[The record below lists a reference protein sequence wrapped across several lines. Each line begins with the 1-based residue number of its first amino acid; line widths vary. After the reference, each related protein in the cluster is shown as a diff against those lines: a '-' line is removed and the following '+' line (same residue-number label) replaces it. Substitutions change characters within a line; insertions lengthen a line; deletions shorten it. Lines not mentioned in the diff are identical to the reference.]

1 MPRAAGMDEPVMSKL
16 SKKSLDGNVET
27 LLLATLAEQPSYG
40 YQIVADLNQTAPDL
54 LRMGEGT
61 VYPVLHRLEE
71 RGLITATWRTGRTG
85 RPRKYYKLTPRGRR
99 ALEENRQQ
107 WHGLARVMQS
117 VLGPNSSQADSIPTQ
132 ALEGGTT

>member
-1 MPRAAGMDEPVMSKL
+1 MGGTFMGKL

-27 LLLATLAEQPSYG
+27 LLLATLAEQTSYG
-40 YQIVADLNQTAPDL
+40 YQIVADINQRAPDL

-71 RGLITATWRTGRTG
+71 RGLITATWRTGQTG

-107 WHGLARVMQS
+107 WHSLARVMQA
-117 VLGPNSSQADSIPTQ
+117 VLGQNSAQDDRVLAPV
-132 ALEGGTT
+132 LEGGMA

>member
-1 MPRAAGMDEPVMSKL
+1 MPMAKL

-61 VYPVLHRLEE
+61 VCPVLHRLEE
-71 RGLITATWRTGRTG
+71 RGLITATWRTGQTG

-99 ALEENRQQ
+99 ALEENRRQ
-107 WHGLARVMQS
+107 WHGLARVMQA
-117 VLGPNSSQADSIPTQ
+117 VLGSNSSEAGRTPAQ
-132 ALEGGTT
+132 ALEGATT

>member
-1 MPRAAGMDEPVMSKL
+1 MGKL

-27 LLLATLAEQPSYG
+27 LLLATLADQPSYG
-40 YQIVADLNQTAPDL
+40 YQIVADLNQRAPDL

-71 RGLITATWRTGRTG
+71 RGLITATWRTGQTG

-99 ALEENRQQ
+99 ALEENRRQ
-107 WHGLARVMQS
+107 WHGLTRVMQA
-117 VLGPNSSQADSIPTQ
+117 VLGPNSSQADHMPDQT
-132 ALEGGTT
+132 LEGAIA